1 MFVDVTNLKQNQS
14 QSQAAVATILIPVI
28 YRRESIVP
36 TWRSSKRWLYSRPI
50 PWRPRRATS
59 LVLRT
64 ERDRNVPEPRGSR
77 FRATGDLVH
86 RLLNPLGFAA
96 GQLAV
101 FQGASEAPLSES

>member
-1 MFVDVTNLKQNQS
+1 MEAIGGRSFVDVTNLKQNQS
-14 QSQAAVATILIPVI
+14 QATVATILIPVI

-50 PWRPRRATS
+50 PWPRRATS

-77 FRATGDLVH
+77 FRATGDLV
-86 RLLNPLGFAA
+86 
-96 GQLAV
+96 
-101 FQGASEAPLSES
+101 EAPLFVKAFSLRDEAERQF